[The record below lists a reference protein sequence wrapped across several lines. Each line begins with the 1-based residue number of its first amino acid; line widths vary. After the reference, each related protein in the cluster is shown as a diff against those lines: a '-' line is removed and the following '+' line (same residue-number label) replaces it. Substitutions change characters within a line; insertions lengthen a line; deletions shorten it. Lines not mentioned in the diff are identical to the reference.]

1 MLNKDNVRELAYLVK
16 VEAITPMN
24 ADRLECA
31 HIGGW
36 HCVVGKGE
44 FQVGDPAV
52 YFEIDS
58 QLPDVE
64 PFSSMEFLKSKKF
77 KIKSQKIRG
86 EISQGLLMPV
96 SAFGW
101 TIECL
106 ADAMMN
112 GNDIGVKDD
121 EGVIHMLNDGS
132 RFLTKQLGVTYAVLE
147 DNTRKSSGMDKYK
160 AMATRRPNIFKQKWA
175 RWLMRRSWGRK
186 LMFFLFGKKRDKKS
200 GWPIWVKKTDEERIQ
215 NCAWILN
222 DTSKEWIATEKIDGS
237 STTFTI
243 KGFGKKQKFLVCSRN
258 VVFDKPDKKCFYETN
273 IYTEM
278 AEKYDMENKMK
289 QMLDVRRFCL
299 GEDDTDFITIQA
311 ETYGAGVQ
319 RRDYGKSDHDMAIF
333 NIIFGYKSGNT
344 IRLNPIAGKEFADFY
359 KLPYVPVLG
368 KMTLPN
374 DCDKVL
380 EIAAADVSQI
390 DGGMREGIVF
400 RSLDG
405 VDSFKA
411 VSNEFLL
418 KYHG

>member
-1 MLNKDNVRELAYLVK
+1 MLNKDGIRELAYLVK

-44 FQVGDPAV
+44 FKAGDPAV

-64 PFSSMEFLKSKKF
+64 PFSSMEFLKSKHF

-101 TIECL
+101 EMVEDCDKVIVIDKE
-106 ADAMMN
+106 
-112 GNDIGVKDD
+112 GNSHIVDD
-121 EGVIHMLNDGS
+121 ES
-132 RFLTKQLGVTYAVLE
+132 RFLTEAFGVTYAVPE
-147 DNTRKSSGMDKYK
+147 DNRRKSNGPDKYK
-160 AMATRRPNIFKQKWA
+160 SMGARHPKLFKTRPI
-175 RWLMRRSWGRK
+175 RWLMRRNWGRK
-186 LMFFLFGKKRDKKS
+186 LLYVFFGRKKTRND
-200 GWPIWVKKTDEERIQ
+200 WPQWVKKTDEERIQ
-215 NCAWILN
+215 NCPWVLN
-222 DTSKEWIATEKIDGS
+222 DTDKEWIATEKIDGS
-237 STTFTI
+237 STTFTYR
-243 KGFGKKQKFLVCSRN
+243 KDRFKKPVFLVCSRN
-258 VVFDKPDKKCFYETN
+258 VAFTKPDKKCYYDTN

-278 AEKYDMENKMK
+278 AEKYHMEEVMKDMFECRKRADRG
-289 QMLDVRRFCL
+289 LIFV
-299 GEDDTDFITIQA
+299 TIQA

-319 RRDYGKSDHDMAIF
+319 RRDYSREDHDMAIF
-333 NIIFGYKSGNT
+333 NVIWGYKDGT
-344 IRLNPIAGKEFADFY
+344 VIRWNPEEAKTWVGCWG
-359 KLPYVPVLG
+359 LPYVPVLG

-374 DCDKVL
+374 DCDEVL
-380 EIAAADVSQI
+380 ALAGSEPSQL
-390 DGGMREGIVF
+390 DGQMREGLVF

-411 VSNEFLL
+411 VDNNYLL
-418 KYHG
+418 KFHG